1 MIFKFIKISNHE
13 GDLYQH
19 PLECRRLS
27 RSNETQDLKDKQI
40 PPSAPNFAAICT
52 LYVYSLSTVNL
63 IIGFHK
69 TQYINNKSPPR
80 IGEGRIIKGP
90 AMATFCRDRQLST
103 DYGNDQFRHAILN
116 KASWVMRFSSKWLVF
131 KVPFFALT
139 VHINAFNRLS
149 PFY

>member
-1 MIFKFIKISNHE
+1 MKVTSTNIHWNVDVSQGQTKPKISRTNKFH
-13 GDLYQH
+13 Q
-19 PLECRRLS
+19 
-27 RSNETQDLKDKQI
+27 
-40 PPSAPNFAAICT
+40 APQNLQQICT

-131 KVPFFALT
+131 KVPFL
-139 VHINAFNRLS
+139 H
-149 PFY
+149 